1 MQKKGDI
8 SLETIIVAA
17 LVLFVLVIVIA
28 IFSGQI
34 KEYAKGF
41 WGIGKEAEWE
51 ARGLRCV
58 TIMGT
63 RGCYENCL
71 TGYEEVPEPADK
83 WKDCNTAKGQKCC
96 EKIPKEKE
104 E

>member
-17 LVLFVLVIVIA
+17 LVLFVLVVVIA
-28 IFSGQI
+28 IFSSHI

-41 WGIGKEAEWE
+41 FGIGKEAEWE
-51 ARGLRCV
+51 AKGVRCV

-63 RGCYENCL
+63 RGCYQNSCPTE
-71 TGYEEVPEPADK
+71 YEEVPEPADK
-83 WKDCNTAKGQKCC
+83 WKDCDTDKGKKCC
-96 EKIPKEKE
+96 EKLSKEK
-104 E
+104 